1 VRRAFLCGEDAV
13 TGRSF
18 HHRKRWLEARI
29 VELANIFGVAV
40 HAYAIMSNH
49 FHLIIET
56 DPEAPL
62 RWSDE
67 EVAKRWL
74 SLSAKGDNR
83 NSPLDFRI
91 AALATQPERLTI
103 LRQRLGSLS
112 WYMRYLKEPIAR
124 QANREDECTGRFW
137 EGRFRTQAL
146 LDEPAVLA
154 SMVYVDLNPIRAGVA
169 DTPEQSLHTSVR
181 ERTRHAQQQ
190 RDLNM
195 RPVASSIRSRLSVI
209 TTAQYLDLVD
219 WTGRALHPGKH
230 GAIAGD
236 TPPIITRL
244 GLRRRQW
251 CIQVPATESH
261 YWRAIGQLEA
271 MLESAKRTG
280 RKWLR
285 GIGMARRLA
294 QMDDTT

>member
-49 FHLIIET
+49 FHLILET

-62 RWSDE
+62 QWSDE

-74 SLSAKGDNR
+74 SLSARNDDQ
-83 NSPLDFRI
+83 NSPPDTRI
-91 AALATQPERLTI
+91 TALAAQPERLAV

-146 LDEPAVLA
+146 LDDPAVLA
-154 SMVYVDLNPIRAGVA
+154 SMVYVDLNPIRAGIA

-181 ERTRHAQQQ
+181 ERTRHARQQH
-190 RDLNM
+190 DLNM
-195 RPVASSIRSRLSVI
+195 LPVASSIRSRLSVI

-219 WTGRALHPGKH
+219 WTGRALHPDKH
-230 GAIAGD
+230 GAIAED
-236 TPPIITRL
+236 MPPIITRL

-294 QMDDTT
+294 RMDDTT